1 MRRFLTLSFIVLAL
15 VTSTTAG
22 LIPVAHADEK
32 DNSDGLADGQTC
44 KKDGECASGTCYG
57 ASSGIND
64 NRDLE
69 IKSGTCMSIEDADA
83 IADAAA
89 KKAAEKNDIDMIDK
103 ALAWIMV
110 KIMSLFAWLVG
121 VAALVLN
128 YAVYY
133 TVVTMGDYVSKLS
146 AVGVTWSIL
155 RDIGN
160 IMLIFGFLAVGIS
173 VILNSEWYGGGA
185 KMLPMLLVA
194 AVFINFSLF
203 ITEAVIDTS
212 NLFAMQFYKQI
223 NEGEM
228 PIPNTSVENE
238 AISNTIMKRIGING
252 IYNSAKEDKTVL
264 GTGNTF
270 LIGFMSIILFSV
282 TAFVMFTL
290 AFILIARFV
299 ILLFLIIIA
308 PIGFAGL
315 AIPQLKGTAGKWWNT
330 LFEQAITAPVLM
342 LLLYIALSV
351 IIDPKFLG
359 FGEEANWTGFTGKG
373 TDIAKFA
380 GTMLSFIVAMGLL
393 LAVVIISKKL
403 SAFGA
408 GAASKTAGKLSFGAM
423 AFAGRHTVGRA
434 SSHLARKVS
443 SSSWGGSER
452 GRLIAGGLNRVGKG
466 SFDVRGIKAGGGLNS
481 LGVDAGVAQKGGFK
495 ASQDKAIKAREDY
508 AASLK
513 DRKIT
518 KEESGALVAAH
529 TKKSDA
535 EKKHTE
541 AVAEH
546 GVVTQ
551 EHDKQKAEVERLEKE
566 GAPTAEKFSQL
577 ETERSKLADIKTR
590 QEAAAM
596 KSAQAEKDKEKA
608 AKEHTTKVSEIN
620 TATSAEGV
628 RKEYGK
634 KLMNRW
640 SSSATLAGEKI
651 IKEKKNTV
659 DLDEMKKW
667 LEEKNKPKEEKGEAE
682 KKPEEKKPESK
693 PETPKS

>member
-22 LIPVAHADEK
+22 LIPVAHAE
-32 DNSDGLADGQTC
+32 GETC
-44 KKDGECASGTCYG
+44 KKNEDCASGTTCYG
-57 ASSGIND
+57 ASD
-64 NRDLE
+64 TD
-69 IKSGTCMSIEDADA
+69 KTCMDTQDAY
-83 IADAAA
+83 
-89 KKAAEKNDIDMIDK
+89 KKADEKRATEKNDIDMIDK

-146 AVGVTWSIL
+146 AVGLTWSIL

-203 ITEAVIDTS
+203 ITGAVIDTS
-212 NLFAMQFYKQI
+212 NLFATRFYKQI
-223 NEGEM
+223 NGGKM
-228 PIPNTSVENE
+228 PDASSTSIENE
-238 AISNTIMKRIGING
+238 AISNTIMTKIGING
-252 IYNSAKEDKTVL
+252 IYNSAKGEKKVL
-264 GTGNTF
+264 STGNTF

-342 LLLYIALSV
+342 LLLYIALRV
-351 IIDPKFLG
+351 IIDDNFLKFG
-359 FGEEANWTGFTGKG
+359 GKTGTDWTGFTGKE
-373 TDIAKFA
+373 TNIADFA
-380 GTMLSFIVAMGLL
+380 GLMLSFIIAMGLL

-408 GAASKTAGKLSFGAM
+408 GAASKTAGKLTFGAM

-443 SSSWGGSER
+443 DSSWGGSER

-508 AASLK
+508 ANSLSG
-513 DRKIT
+513 RKRT
-518 KEESGALVAAH
+518 KKEGSALVAAWAE
-529 TKKSDA
+529 KSDA

-640 SSSATLAGEKI
+640 WSSSATLAGEKI
-651 IKEKKNTV
+651 IKGKSDKDKIV
-659 DLDEMKKW
+659 DLVKKMQKEADEAQAKK
-667 LEEKNKPKEEKGEAE
+667 EGKEETE

-693 PETPKS
+693 PETPKP